1 MPLLTPQLCYYGDA
15 ISGYHRLSDH
25 AQAPVT
31 RISGRWRA
39 VAGIRPDYAKM
50 FGLQSPDPRD
60 EMREREERER
70 GFPHRH
76 NTYRAGT
83 LLYQEIYQTES
94 QARVVLADI
103 PGVHEALITV

>member
-60 EMREREERER
+60 EMRERREGERV
-70 GFPHRH
+70 P
-76 NTYRAGT
+76 TS
-83 LLYQEIYQTES
+83 S
-94 QARVVLADI
+94 QHTQSRNIVISRNISD
-103 PGVHEALITV
+103 